1 MSSAMV
7 KLFEGKTPQKLAERG
22 KSLLFSIA
30 TTFKLVSFDKKNDI
44 LLKFLMQEL
53 YKNSTIRNIYNEIF
67 YQKNIEKLAS
77 VFSIMIDNKKIKPIE
92 PVLLAHDFLSPLFFY
107 QMQINLLKID
117 GKPTSSMVT
126 LFEKHVALFW
136 ENNKTKE
143 TVECQQIY
151 LPTNQNIGT

>member
-1 MSSAMV
+1 MV
-7 KLFEGKTPQKLAERG
+7 KLFEGKEITQLAKKG

-30 TTFKLVSFDKKNDI
+30 TTFKLVSFDKKNDV

-53 YKNSTIRNIYNEIF
+53 YKNSKIREIYNEEF
-67 YQKNIEKLAS
+67 YQKNIDKLAS
-77 VFSIMIDNKKIKPIE
+77 VFAIMIEDNTIKPLD
-92 PVLLAHDFLSPLFFY
+92 PMLLAHDFFSPLFFY

-136 ENNKTKE
+136 ENHKTKE
-143 TVECQQIY
+143 MVEDQKIY
-151 LPTNQNIGT
+151 LPTNQNIGI

>member
-7 KLFEGKTPQKLAERG
+7 KLFEGKEITQLAKKG

-53 YKNSTIRNIYNEIF
+53 YKNSRIRDIYNEEF
-67 YQKNIEKLAS
+67 YQKNIDKLAS
-77 VFSIMIDNKKIKPIE
+77 VFSIMIDNNTIKPLD
-92 PVLLAHDFLSPLFFY
+92 PMLLAHDFFY

-136 ENNKTKE
+136 ENHKTKE
-143 TVECQQIY
+143 MVEEQKIY
-151 LPTNQNIGT
+151 LPTNQTIGS